1 MTSIPFVD
9 LKAQYLSIKSEIDAA
24 IQNVLDTS
32 NFIMGEN
39 VKKFE
44 QEFAAWSGAP
54 FAIGCSSCTTAIH
67 LALLGCKIE
76 PGDEVIT
83 VSHTFIATAEAIC
96 HCGATPVFVD
106 VDPETYNISPEQIE
120 AAITP
125 RTKAIIPVHLYGQC
139 ADMEPILELAEKHGL
154 RVIEDFAQAHGAEY
168 QGRRAGTMGD
178 FGCFSFFPGKNLG
191 AYGDAGAV
199 ITKNESDARLL
210 RLLVNHGRESKYEHE
225 IIGYNYRMDA
235 LQAAILRVKLRRLD
249 SWIAARRRIA
259 RRYGELLKGLPIQ
272 TPIER
277 HKHVYHLYVIQCDD
291 REGAAAALK
300 KQGIATGVHYPLP
313 LHLQPCFKG
322 MKGSTSGNF
331 PVTENLARRV
341 LSLPIFPELTE
352 SQQDYIATVLRNYFK

>member
-154 RVIEDFAQAHGAEY
+154 RVIEDCAQAHGAEY

-191 AYGDAGAV
+191 AYGDAGA
-199 ITKNESDARLL
+199 
-210 RLLVNHGRESKYEHE
+210 
-225 IIGYNYRMDA
+225 
-235 LQAAILRVKLRRLD
+235 
-249 SWIAARRRIA
+249 
-259 RRYGELLKGLPIQ
+259 
-272 TPIER
+272 
-277 HKHVYHLYVIQCDD
+277 
-291 REGAAAALK
+291 
-300 KQGIATGVHYPLP
+300 
-313 LHLQPCFKG
+313 
-322 MKGSTSGNF
+322 
-331 PVTENLARRV
+331 
-341 LSLPIFPELTE
+341 
-352 SQQDYIATVLRNYFK
+352 